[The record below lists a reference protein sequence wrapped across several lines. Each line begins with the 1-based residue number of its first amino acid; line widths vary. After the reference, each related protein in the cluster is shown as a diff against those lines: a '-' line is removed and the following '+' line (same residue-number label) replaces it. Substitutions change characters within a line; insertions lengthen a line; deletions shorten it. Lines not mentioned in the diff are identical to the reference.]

1 MTSTSGAEGQAD
13 PIATVAALSDQVRR
27 ELHEFV
33 RRAKGPVTREDAA
46 AAVGISRKL
55 AAFHL
60 DKLVGAGLLAART
73 KAAGG
78 IRKVGRAPK
87 LYEPADVDIRVAIP
101 PRRHDLLAD
110 ILLEAVLTEGRDE
123 DARGAALR
131 AAAQR
136 GEQLG
141 AEERRRIRPGKLG
154 AERALTYAETVLARY
169 GFEPARTD
177 PACLRLRNCP
187 FHPMAERSP
196 ALVCGLNQAFLQ
208 GFLHG
213 LHATT
218 VRADLA
224 PEAGHCCVQL
234 RRTTPQT

>member
-1 MTSTSGAEGQAD
+1 MPSSADGQAG
-13 PIATVAALSDQVRR
+13 PIVTLAALSDQVRR

-33 RRAKGPVTREDAA
+33 RSAQGPVTRDDAA

-60 DKLVGAGLLAART
+60 DKLVGAGLLSARIEPVG
-73 KAAGG
+73 A

-110 ILLEAVLTEGRDE
+110 ILMEAVLTEGQNE
-123 DARGAALR
+123 DARAAALR
-131 AAAQR
+131 AAAER

-141 AEERRRIRPGKLG
+141 SEERTLTRPGKLG

-169 GFEPARTD
+169 GFEPARTE

-187 FHPMAERSP
+187 FHPLAERSP
-196 ALVCGLNQAFLQ
+196 ALVCGINQAFLQ
-208 GFLHG
+208 GFLAG

-218 VRADLA
+218 VQATLA

-234 RRTTPQT
+234 RRAGPRT